1 MPDNFGLKKG
11 VEGEKEFKK
20 ALSDIDQSFKVLG
33 SEMKLAVSQF
43 DKNVEGLSLSRQ
55 ETKILGILRSSLFYG
70 WEVEWPK
77 PHIQIL
83 LVGLSKFLF
92 LHC

>member
-1 MPDNFGLKKG
+1 MI
-11 VEGEKEFKK
+11 E
-20 ALSDIDQSFKVLG
+20 A
-33 SEMKLAVSQF
+33 
-43 DKNVEGLSLSRQ
+43 LSLSRQ
-55 ETKILGILRSSLFYG
+55 ETKILGILRSSLIYG

-83 LVGLSKFLF
+83 LVGLGKFLF